1 MPPVEVF
8 ENVELVIN
16 LSHGHSYSMLSPTLC
31 QDTLKRLAAGES
43 FAIAMIVA
51 QHGSTPRHVGSR
63 MLVGHDGRISHSLG
77 GGALEVHAIRLA
89 QTALAIGTALT
100 RTFVLKMERDA
111 LGMICGG
118 EAEVFVHPLDPAHA
132 EWLNLYQALAALLA
146 TGERGWLITRLTP
159 QPGQWLVREDG
170 SITGVFNRN
179 SEELATL
186 LEQADRR
193 RPVCLNHAESRFLIE
208 PVAQPGKVYIFGAG
222 HIGQQ
227 LAGLATLADF
237 AVMVLDDRV
246 ELASRERFPQV
257 ERLTVLASYA
267 VALAGLAVDE
277 TSFLVIITHGHA
289 GDLLVLR
296 QALRSRAGY
305 IGMIG
310 SRRKRDTLYAT
321 LLQEGFT
328 PEDLQRVH
336 CPIGLA
342 IGAETPAEI
351 AVSIVAEL
359 IQVRAARS
367 SCR

>member
-1 MPPVEVF
+1 
-8 ENVELVIN
+8 
-16 LSHGHSYSMLSPTLC
+16 MLSPALC
-31 QDTLKRLAAGES
+31 QNMLKRLAAGES

-51 QHGSTPRHVGSR
+51 QQGSTPRHVGSR
-63 MLVGHDGRISHSLG
+63 MLVGRDGRIFHSLG
-77 GGALEVHAIRLA
+77 GGALEAHAIRLA
-89 QTALAIGTALT
+89 QTALATGTALT

-118 EAEVFVHPLDPAHA
+118 EAEVFVYPLDPAHA
-132 EWLNLYQALAALLA
+132 EWLKLYQALAA
-146 TGERGWLITRLTP
+146 GERGWLITRLTP

-170 SITGVFNRN
+170 AITGVFSRN
-179 SEELATL
+179 LENIEELATL
-186 LEQADRR
+186 LEQADRS

-227 LAGLATLADF
+227 LAGLAMLADF
-237 AVMVLDDRV
+237 AVMVLDERT
-246 ELASRERFPQV
+246 EFANRERFPQV
-257 ERLTVLASYA
+257 GQLAALPSYA
-267 VALAGLAVDE
+267 AALAGLAVDE

-289 GDLLVLR
+289 GDLMVLR

-321 LLQEGFT
+321 LRQEGFT

-367 SCR
+367 SYR